1 MFTCLSLYLP
11 VCLSVYLFLLSTCL
25 PVCLLSYLFVPEV
38 FSVFCVP
45 VLHTCL
51 PVHPFTCVYLS
62 VCLFVRLSVCLYW
75 FICILLCLFTCLSVY
90 ICLLSVNL
98 SEPLYL
104 SRCRRPKSQQPSVVL
119 MWDRLLM
126 VAGVCNDTIQYP
138 LNQFRLELECLAK
151 LLLLLIKFSRVSSK
165 W

>member
-1 MFTCLSLYLP
+1 MSKCLSVSLIYVFTCLSASLP
-11 VCLSVYLFLLSTCL
+11 LCPSSFL
-25 PVCLLSYLFVPEV
+25 CLLCTCPAYL
-38 FSVFCVP
+38 
-45 VLHTCL
+45 
-51 PVHPFTCVYLS
+51 FTCVYLS